1 MFNKIY
7 VNLVGDKRFEL
18 SNHLGNVLVVISDKK
33 IADNSKAVT
42 QFNPD
47 VLSFSDYYPFGML
60 VPNRH
65 GSADSYRYG
74 FQGQEKDDELKG
86 EGNSLNYTFRMHDP
100 RIGRFLSLDPLSP
113 QYPHNSPYAFA
124 ENRVIDGT
132 ELEGLEFLDHNVS
145 RIKMTQGAAMINLN
159 NVNAPSYNMLHTNV
173 YDKWGNFSY
182 RYVNQDMV
190 YLGRYIYQGTTVKE
204 KTKIE
209 FTSKD
214 LELGLLGED
223 DVFSGKDESINHSN
237 KFNKKREVSTSSSHS
252 SSMKANVATA
262 IVAGASLAIQ
272 EYSNYL
278 VTEDADL
285 VTTHQKILINKVLPA
300 IKTALKST
308 QKTYIPTGMRDTK
321 TLSLIAN
328 VVLFGGDGS
337 AKYTKE
343 IVKAGM
349 SIYYDLTKQGQR
361 EKNKMDA
368 MSKKIKT
375 TETNEMVRDNTSV
388 QKEEPKS

>member
-1 MFNKIY
+1 
-7 VNLVGDKRFEL
+7 
-18 SNHLGNVLVVISDKK
+18 
-33 IADNSKAVT
+33 
-42 QFNPD
+42 
-47 VLSFSDYYPFGML
+47 ML

-65 GSADSYRYG
+65 GTTLSNGYRYG
-74 FQGQEKDDELKG
+74 FQSQEQDNELKG
-86 EGNSLNYTFRMHDP
+86 EGNSLNYTFRMYDP

-145 RIKMTQGAAMINLN
+145 RIRMTQGAAMINLN

-204 KTKIE
+204 QTKIE

-223 DVFSGKDESINHSN
+223 DVFGGKNESISLAN
-237 KFNKKREVSTSSSHS
+237 KFNKKREISTSSSHS

-285 VTTHQKILINKVLPA
+285 VTTHQKILIKFFPP
-300 IKTALKST
+300 LK
-308 QKTYIPTGMRDTK
+308 
-321 TLSLIAN
+321 LL
-328 VVLFGGDGS
+328 
-337 AKYTKE
+337 
-343 IVKAGM
+343 
-349 SIYYDLTKQGQR
+349 
-361 EKNKMDA
+361 
-368 MSKKIKT
+368 
-375 TETNEMVRDNTSV
+375 
-388 QKEEPKS
+388 

>member
-1 MFNKIY
+1 
-7 VNLVGDKRFEL
+7 
-18 SNHLGNVLVVISDKK
+18 
-33 IADNSKAVT
+33 
-42 QFNPD
+42 
-47 VLSFSDYYPFGML
+47 ML
-60 VPNRH
+60 VPNKYGTSR
-65 GSADSYRYG
+65 DYRFG

-100 RIGRFLSLDPLSP
+100 RVGRFLSLDPLSSS
-113 QYPHNSPYAFA
+113 YPHNSPYAFA

-145 RIKMTQGAAMINLN
+145 RIKMTHGAAMINLD
-159 NVNAPSYNMLHTNV
+159 NVNAPSFNMLHTNV
-173 YDKWGNFSY
+173 NDEKGNYSY
-182 RYVNQDMV
+182 RYVNQDKV
-190 YLGRYIYQGTTVKE
+190 YLGRYIYQGTTVLE

-209 FTSKD
+209 FYSKN

-223 DVFSGKDESINHSN
+223 DVTGGKDESINHAN
-237 KFNKKREVSTSSSHS
+237 KFNKKQEVSTSSSYS
-252 SSMKANVATA
+252 SSMKSNKAAALV
-262 IVAGASLAIQ
+262 IGISIGIQ
-272 EYSNYL
+272 EYTNYL

-285 VTTHQKILINKVLPA
+285 VTAHQNILINKVLPA

-308 QKTYIPTGMRDTK
+308 QKTYIPTSMRDVK

-343 IVKAGM
+343 IVKVGM
-349 SIYYDLTKQGQR
+349 SIYYDLTKQGQK
-361 EKNKMDA
+361 EKNKMDTMA
-368 MSKKIKT
+368 KKIKT
-375 TETNEMVRDNTSV
+375 NETNEMVRDNTSV

>member
-1 MFNKIY
+1 
-7 VNLVGDKRFEL
+7 
-18 SNHLGNVLVVISDKK
+18 
-33 IADNSKAVT
+33 
-42 QFNPD
+42 
-47 VLSFSDYYPFGML
+47 ML

-65 GSADSYRYG
+65 GSSDSYRYG
-74 FQGQEKDDELKG
+74 FQGQEMDNEIKG
-86 EGNSLNYTFRMHDP
+86 EGNSVNYEFRMHDP

-124 ENRVIDGT
+124 ENRVIDGI

-145 RIKMTQGAAMINLN
+145 RIKMTHGAAMINLD

-173 YDKWGNFSY
+173 YDEKGNYSY
-182 RYVNQDMV
+182 RYVNQDKV
-190 YLGRYIYQGTTVKE
+190 YLGRYIYQGTTVLE

-209 FTSKD
+209 FHSKN

-223 DVFSGKDESINHSN
+223 DVAGGKDGSINHAN
-237 KFNKKREVSTSSSHS
+237 KFNKKREVSTASSHS
-252 SSMKANVATA
+252 SSMKANKAAA
-262 IVAGASLAIQ
+262 IVVGISIAIQ
-272 EYSNYL
+272 EYTNYL
-278 VTEDADL
+278 VTQDADL

-308 QKTYIPTGMRDTK
+308 QKTYIPAGMRDTK

-337 AKYTKE
+337 AKYTEE

-349 SIYYDLTKQGQR
+349 SIYYDLTKQGQA
-361 EKNKMDA
+361 EKNKMDTMA
-368 MSKKIKT
+368 KNIKT

-388 QKEEPKS
+388 KKEEPKS